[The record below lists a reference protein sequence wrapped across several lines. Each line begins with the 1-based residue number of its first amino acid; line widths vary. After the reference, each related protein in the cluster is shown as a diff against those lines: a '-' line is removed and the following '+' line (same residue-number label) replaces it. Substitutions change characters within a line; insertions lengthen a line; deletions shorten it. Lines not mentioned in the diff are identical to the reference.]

1 MTEQGTIETYP
12 GNRSI
17 PPFSSDPTLD
27 CIAEDEDFDGTW
39 PFQPHFFHGNG
50 FKQHYVEEGSE
61 NASTGT
67 IVLLHGE
74 PTWGYLYRNFITP
87 LSKTHRVI
95 VPDHMGFGKSETPP
109 DREYCIRSHT
119 LNLMNLLDHLNVDN
133 VTLVIQDWGVI
144 LGTQYALRRPDKVAR
159 IFYLSIGFPRTTDE
173 NTARAGDRDKYGRQ
187 GFEKMLAL
195 RNAEPGQRWFQWIMN
210 GLPKDPNYICPARYS
225 DRNGRSP
232 QGRTETV
239 LLNSGSTVVQTMK
252 HLVGFQSEEN
262 MTDTWCRAYSSQF
275 PTEAS
280 AVGALNFPMEACGQL
295 ALSPEAQSFP
305 TEKTSIEDFAKIAGK
320 PVWLAYGKH
329 DRAIVFNEK
338 KAQRFRAIYGDV
350 PIIQLENAGH
360 FVQEDCPD
368 VLVALI
374 QMFIQTTGGGLFT
387 KFQGGLNYKHRL

>member
-1 MTEQGTIETYP
+1 MTEQGTKETYP

-17 PPFSSDPTLD
+17 PPFSNDAALT
-27 CIAEDEDFDGTW
+27 CIPEDENFDGTW
-39 PFQPHFFHGNG
+39 PFKPHFFYGNG

-109 DREYCIRSHT
+109 NKEYCMRTHT
-119 LNLMNLLDHLNVDN
+119 LNLVNLLDHLQVEN
-133 VTLVIQDWGVI
+133 VTFVIQDWGVI
-144 LGTQYALRRPDKVAR
+144 IGTQYALRRPNIISR
-159 IFYLSIGFPRTTDE
+159 IFYLSAAFP
-173 NTARAGDRDKYGRQ
+173 APGGMYPIAGRDDHGRLPLD
-187 GFEKMLAL
+187 KITAL
-195 RNAEPGQRWFQWIMN
+195 RNKESGQRWFQWILN
-210 GLPKDPNYICPARYS
+210 GIPKDPDYLCPGRYS
-225 DRNGRSP
+225 DRNGRAP
-232 QGRTETV
+232 QGRTEQV

-338 KAQRFRAIYGDV
+338 KAQRFRAVYGDV

>member
-173 NTARAGDRDKYGRQ
+173 NTARAGVRDKYGRQ

-195 RNAEPGQRWFQWIMN
+195 
-210 GLPKDPNYICPARYS
+210 KHKS
-225 DRNGRSP
+225 
-232 QGRTETV
+232 
-239 LLNSGSTVVQTMK
+239 LL
-252 HLVGFQSEEN
+252 E
-262 MTDTWCRAYSSQF
+262 
-275 PTEAS
+275 
-280 AVGALNFPMEACGQL
+280 
-295 ALSPEAQSFP
+295 
-305 TEKTSIEDFAKIAGK
+305 
-320 PVWLAYGKH
+320 
-329 DRAIVFNEK
+329 
-338 KAQRFRAIYGDV
+338 
-350 PIIQLENAGH
+350 
-360 FVQEDCPD
+360 
-368 VLVALI
+368 
-374 QMFIQTTGGGLFT
+374 
-387 KFQGGLNYKHRL
+387 